1 MKKYITPNI
10 KTKDVQL
17 QQMIAQST
25 ESSLSIRGDMHGD
38 NTEDLSK
45 GRRGSWGD
53 LWDEE

>member
-1 MKKYITPNI
+1 MKRYITPNI
-10 KTKDVQL
+10 KTKNVQL

-25 ESSLSIRGDMHGD
+25 NGSLSIRGDKNGD